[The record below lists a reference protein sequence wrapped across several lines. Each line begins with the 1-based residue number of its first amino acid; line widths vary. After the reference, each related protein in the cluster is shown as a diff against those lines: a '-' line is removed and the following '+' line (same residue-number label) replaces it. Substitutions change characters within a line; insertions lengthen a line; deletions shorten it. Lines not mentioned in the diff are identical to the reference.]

1 MQDRDTP
8 PVAEGE
14 TGGGADVVRPTIAAV
29 VARAARVA
37 IAKIMAVFTPLPWIT
52 TTGRPRAATTGTAI
66 NMAED

>member
-14 TGGGADVVRPTIAAV
+14 TGGGVDVVRPTIAAV
-29 VARAARVA
+29 VARAARDA
-37 IAKIMAVFTPLPWIT
+37 IVKIMAASTLPPWIT
-52 TTGRPRAATTGTAI
+52 TIGQPRAATTGTAI